1 MWKQMKKYNLKI
13 SIQIQLKLQI
23 FTFVHGFKQTSM
35 FFFNNGSS
43 AAHGER
49 ESEGGRWAGSKS
61 HSKIP
66 EITSFKVQQESTS
79 KIINMDPTQ
88 ELQI

>member
-35 FFFNNGSS
+35 VFFIMDQVLLM
-43 AAHGER
+43 ER
-49 ESEGGRWAGSKS
+49 ERVSEGGGQ
-61 HSKIP
+61 
-66 EITSFKVQQESTS
+66 EVKVTARYQR
-79 KIINMDPTQ
+79 
-88 ELQI
+88 

>member
-35 FFFNNGSS
+35 FFFYNGSS

-49 ESEGGRWAGSKS
+49 ESE
-61 HSKIP
+61 
-66 EITSFKVQQESTS
+66 
-79 KIINMDPTQ
+79 
-88 ELQI
+88 